1 MAEKRQES
9 GFTVTDR
16 RLFTEDGELR
26 QEVREEART
35 AQGREPPVAAGSRER
50 DAACAIDS
58 SSAGPEVPPMPTA
71 AEQQAQ
77 ADAYRK
83 SSDALDSRVE
93 LSGHSAKEFE
103 MTFERFMAS
112 LYMTAMLQLGLM
124 HQQGEQPRMDIIG
137 ARQTIDTLALLAE
150 KTKGN
155 LTSTEEN
162 FLQNSLYEVR
172 MAYVEVTNALSR
184 PPQPGAATGTR
195 GVIAGMRFHQLQHE
209 SASMKATLTVLGSGT
224 SMGVP
229 TLGCDCA
236 VCHSSDPHDRRTRP
250 SIMLEYAGK
259 VVLIDTTPDFYAQA
273 IRERITRVDAVFYTH
288 THADHI
294 LGIDDLRPLS
304 YCHKPDEAAALCA
317 SGCGRFP
324 AQNVQLHF

>member
-26 QEVREEART
+26 KDAPEEAE
-35 AQGREPPVAAGSRER
+35 APKSAAPPARPAAKETSTP
-50 DAACAIDS
+50 S
-58 SSAGPEVPPMPTA
+58 SSVEPFPTAANDAHPENAQDAPPPPTA

-77 ADAYRK
+77 ADAYQQ
-83 SSDALDSRVE
+83 SSKQLDSRVE
-93 LSGHSAKEFE
+93 LSGRSAKDFE
-103 MTFERFMAS
+103 MTFERFLAS

-155 LTSTEEN
+155 LTTTEET

-184 PPQPGAATGTR
+184 PPQPGVATGT
-195 GVIAGMRFHQLQHE
+195 
-209 SASMKATLTVLGSGT
+209 SG
-224 SMGVP
+224 
-229 TLGCDCA
+229 
-236 VCHSSDPHDRRTRP
+236 R
-250 SIMLEYAGK
+250 
-259 VVLIDTTPDFYAQA
+259 
-273 IRERITRVDAVFYTH
+273 
-288 THADHI
+288 
-294 LGIDDLRPLS
+294 
-304 YCHKPDEAAALCA
+304 
-317 SGCGRFP
+317 
-324 AQNVQLHF
+324 

>member
-26 QEVREEART
+26 QEVREEPEA
-35 AQGREPPVAAGSRER
+35 PKAAAP
-50 DAACAIDS
+50 AAAKPQAVSAIGEEG
-58 SSAGPEVPPMPTA
+58 AAPEVPPMPTA
-71 AEQQAQ
+71 AEQKAQ

-112 LYMTAMLQLGLM
+112 LYMTAMVQLGLM
-124 HQQGEQPRMDIIG
+124 HQQGEQPHVDIIG

-184 PPQPGAATGTR
+184 PPQPGAATGT
-195 GVIAGMRFHQLQHE
+195 G
-209 SASMKATLTVLGSGT
+209 
-224 SMGVP
+224 
-229 TLGCDCA
+229 
-236 VCHSSDPHDRRTRP
+236 
-250 SIMLEYAGK
+250 
-259 VVLIDTTPDFYAQA
+259 
-273 IRERITRVDAVFYTH
+273 
-288 THADHI
+288 
-294 LGIDDLRPLS
+294 
-304 YCHKPDEAAALCA
+304 
-317 SGCGRFP
+317 GR
-324 AQNVQLHF
+324 